1 VVECLLS
8 SRWWRAVL
16 CRLRVR
22 ILAHEDYKIGLLA
35 AVTPVSHEFELTSPL
50 LL

>member
-1 VVECLLS
+1 VPSRRWRAFLCLLH
-8 SRWWRAVL
+8 
-16 CRLRVR
+16 VR